1 MNAQQRVALLEERL
15 NEYKRMVRGDLWPSS
30 HVCVLLTNH
39 GWAAYV
45 DNKRMGETFADN
57 LDVAV
62 RLAEQHVDRITDS
75 DALLAR
81 TLGIAS

>member
-15 NEYKRMVRGDLWPSS
+15 NEYKKMVRGDLWPFSQ
-30 HVCVLLTNH
+30 VIVMVTDK
-39 GWAAYV
+39 GWSAYV
-45 DNKRMGETFADN
+45 DHKRVGEINSDN
-57 LDVAV
+57 LVDALI
-62 RLAEQHVDRITDS
+62 LAEQQVDRITDS